1 MLDLE
6 EVYTREFPV
15 VYKYLLALCGD
26 ASLAEELAQE
36 TFYRAI
42 QLEVGRG
49 EYLRLPQMSDAE
61 FAQAAQ
67 NAVLLWE
74 R

>member
-26 ASLAEELAQE
+26 VSLAEEL
-36 TFYRAI
+36 
-42 QLEVGRG
+42 
-49 EYLRLPQMSDAE
+49 
-61 FAQAAQ
+61 AQAAQ